1 MSTYLDFKNVS
12 SQFGLGS
19 DTPERNKKKSAFWS
33 SVGQGFK
40 NFWNS
45 FSDGVSNW
53 WKGFTGSGLTA
64 RDIALNQMSMQ
75 NVEDQA
81 SAQVE
86 GYSKAGINPALMFS
100 GGASSAPQ
108 ASSSGSVGNMSE
120 LLQLVSLPLQ
130 MRMMKAQIDNVNA
143 NTEKTRVD
151 TEKSSAETDEIR
163 QRIGEIK
170 SRVKGLDISN
180 EQQNIILSYL
190 DRMQNADLTIKEK
203 SAARIDAD
211 IQQIYQHIDNLSA
224 EELAT
229 YVSMCETVER
239 IDLLQK
245 QQSLTADQA
254 RYYSK
259 LVDNLDKQNK
269 ILQLQADDWD
279 YINIVGTTSFS
290 TGVGPFKGSESRPV
304 TLHDLK
310 AHAEKI
316 GEEKSRQESNKG
328 KSWDQLKKDAS
339 DRYGALE

>member
-1 MSTYLDFKNVS
+1 MLLSWLLSRRFVKQLANTVS
-12 SQFGLGS
+12 DDVKVAQNSG
-19 DTPERNKKKSAFWS
+19 T
-33 SVGQGFK
+33 GFQTGWEK
-40 NFWNS
+40 FANGIENL
-45 FSDGVSNW
+45 
-53 WKGFTGSGLTA
+53 WKGFTGSGVTQ
-64 RDIALNQMSMQ
+64 RDIELNQMSMQ
-75 NVEDQA
+75 NVEDNA
-81 SAQVE
+81 SRQVE
-86 GYSKAGINPALMFS
+86 GYTKAGINPALMFS

-120 LLQLVSLPLQ
+120 LLQMVSLPLQ
-130 MRMMKAQIDNVNA
+130 LRMMKAQIDNVNA
-143 NTEKTRVD
+143 NTAKTRVD
-151 TEKSSAETDEIR
+151 TEKSGTESDEIK
-163 QRIGEIK
+163 QRIIEAK
-170 SRVKGLDISN
+170 SRIKGLDISN
-180 EQQNIILSYL
+180 DQQNIILSYL

-203 SAARIDAD
+203 SAERMDAD
-211 IQQIYQHIDNLSA
+211 IKQIYQHIDNLSA
-224 EELAT
+224 EECAT

-245 QQSLTADQA
+245 QQRLTADEA

-259 LVDNLDKQNK
+259 LVENLNKQNK

-316 GEEKSRQESNKG
+316 GEEKARESGNKD
-328 KSWDQLKKDAS
+328 KSWNDLKKDAS